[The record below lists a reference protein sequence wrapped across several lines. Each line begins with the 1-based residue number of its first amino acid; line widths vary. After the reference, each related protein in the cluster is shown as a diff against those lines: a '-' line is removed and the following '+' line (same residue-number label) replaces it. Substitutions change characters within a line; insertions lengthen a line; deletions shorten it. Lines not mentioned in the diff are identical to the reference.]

1 MEPMWP
7 DSVGW
12 FTFCQTRVCEAQKN
26 WLASRKCQTAVT
38 GLRRHCITWE
48 ESWQRLTCVLRLTG
62 RTLVCI
68 NNVTCKFIEI
78 RKKLTKCI
86 VGAVWKKMRW
96 EPAGHVSSEATLAA
110 DRGGGEGVAQEQQ
123 MPVKAPIR
131 KLITLVLILYL

>member
-1 MEPMWP
+1 M
-7 DSVGW
+7 
-12 FTFCQTRVCEAQKN
+12 
-26 WLASRKCQTAVT
+26 
-38 GLRRHCITWE
+38 
-48 ESWQRLTCVLRLTG
+48 RLTG